1 MPTKI
6 INKTKLLQWVAQ
18 LKVTPVVAILF
29 SHDCLS
35 AIDEAVALELDGQ
48 IVAVACLAPSG
59 EDMSGQPS
67 IISLYT
73 LKAHRHKGYG
83 RMVLKAAIARC
94 TERGFP
100 QVRYDTLSEAE
111 ERIIESLP
119 PEERAL
125 LVVHEH
131 ERLFDEFMFVE

>member
-6 INKTKLLQWVAQ
+6 INKHELVEWTAQ
-18 LKVTPVVAILF
+18 LKVTAAVAVLF

-35 AIDEAVALELDGQ
+35 AIDEAVALELDDQ

-73 LKAHRHKGYG
+73 LKAHRRKGYG
-83 RMVLKAAIARC
+83 RMVLKTAIARC
-94 TERGFP
+94 AERGFT

-111 ERIIESLP
+111 EHIIASLL

-131 ERLFDEFMFVE
+131 ERLFDEFLFVE